1 MSRIIEKFKKRNRS
15 VRFNLESAALS
26 GLSNVAAD
34 PLCAPPD
41 LSKAKRVLFVQPH
54 PDDNQIAAGGTIAW
68 LISLGVEV
76 WELTVLDDRYANPDY
91 IGRENE
97 VETVRQKEAKCAQE
111 YLGMKNAGFLGFA
124 DKTRASIDELSVAI
138 MKVIRRVQ
146 PDYVLSADPLL
157 ANECHSDHIKV
168 GTAVKYAC
176 MDSECDFYPEFVDE
190 KLRTDAWKVKG
201 VGFYYTDKPNT
212 LIDITDFEETK
223 IESIKKHVSQS
234 NVALLAGVRLQN
246 QLFAAG
252 TPFKA
257 AEPLRLQTNL
267 QMHCFNLPIE

>member
-1 MSRIIEKFKKRNRS
+1 
-15 VRFNLESAALS
+15 
-26 GLSNVAAD
+26 
-34 PLCAPPD
+34 
-41 LSKAKRVLFVQPH
+41 
-54 PDDNQIAAGGTIAW
+54 
-68 LISLGVEV
+68 
-76 WELTVLDDRYANPDY
+76 
-91 IGRENE
+91 
-97 VETVRQKEAKCAQE
+97 
-111 YLGMKNAGFLGFA
+111 MKNAGFLGFA

-176 MDSECDFYPEFVDE
+176 MDSECDFYPEFVDG